1 MARDLYATLGVSKTA
16 SSDEIKK
23 AFRKLAAK
31 LHPDKNPGDKTAEA
45 RFKEVSHAY
54 DVLGDPKKRAL
65 YDEFGEAALREGFD
79 AEQARQYKRWAEQAA
94 QGRAGGGPT
103 GVPFDFEDLFG
114 GRAGGV
120 GGAGGV
126 GSVIEDLLGGRF
138 GRRRGPMRGHDLESE
153 ITIDFVSAVRGTTLT
168 LQPQG
173 SSEPVT
179 VRIPAGADEG
189 SRVRIRG
196 QGAKSPSGGPP
207 GDLVLTIHVRPHPFF
222 RREGDDLHVD
232 VPITVAEAYNGA
244 RIRVPTPDK
253 DVFLKVPEKAQS
265 GQIARLRGKGVARK
279 NREPGDLY
287 VHFQVQVPTADTPEV
302 REAIAV
308 LERAQTE
315 DPRAK
320 LHF

>member
-1 MARDLYATLGVSKTA
+1 MAQDLYATLGVSRTA
-16 SSDEIKK
+16 SSDEIKR

-31 LHPDKNPGDKTAEA
+31 LHPDKNPGDKNAEA

-54 DVLGDPKKRAL
+54 DILGDPKKRAL

-94 QGRAGGGPT
+94 RGGQRTGYGGAGI
-103 GVPFDFEDLFG
+103 PFDIEDLFG
-114 GRAGGV
+114 GRGGV
-120 GGAGGV
+120 GGV

-138 GRRRGPMRGHDLESE
+138 GRRRGPMRGRDLESE
-153 ITIDFVSAVRGTTLT
+153 ITIDFAAAVRGTTLS

-196 QGAKSPSGGPP
+196 HGGKAPEGGTP
-207 GDLVLTIHVRPHPFF
+207 GDLILNIHVRPHPFF

-232 VPITVAEAYNGA
+232 VPITIAEAYKGA

-253 DVFLKVPEKAQS
+253 DVVLKVPEKTQS
-265 GQIARLRGKGVARK
+265 GQIVRLRGKGVARK
-279 NREPGDLY
+279 NRTPGDLY
-287 VHFQVQVPTADTPEV
+287 VHFQVQVPTADTSEV
-302 REAIAV
+302 REAIET
-308 LERAQTE
+308 LEKAQRE
-315 DPRAK
+315 DPREK